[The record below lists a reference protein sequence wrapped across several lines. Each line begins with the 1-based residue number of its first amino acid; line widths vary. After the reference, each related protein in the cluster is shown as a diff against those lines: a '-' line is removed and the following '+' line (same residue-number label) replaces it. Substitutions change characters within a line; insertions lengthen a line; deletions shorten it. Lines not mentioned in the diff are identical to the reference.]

1 MDVDLAEMSLGER
14 LAARSTG
21 DANASGVQR
30 SSGSDAEDG
39 APSRGGGKK
48 KKNAKDRELVVPA
61 HSLTRTLIQAL
72 HSSDTGLLEACFAHS
87 DETLIRNTVARLPP
101 QLTVPLLNA
110 CMERLGRGGRGN
122 NMKGRGG
129 GASAQKGMV
138 LIKWVKAVLAIH
150 SGHLMT
156 VSLMHS
162 YLTVDDANKSFNT
175 QMPDLVARL
184 SALHSTLT
192 SRLTLQER
200 LLSLSGRLDLVLSQ
214 VELRSVNAPAPLPAR
229 SKNIKKRGTSKA
241 AQKYVEGESSDEEEE
256 AEQMEV
262 EVEGGDDE
270 DDGSIED
277 VELGGESDSE
287 DEDEDEDDEDDS
299 DEDNEENL
307 ANGFIDD
314 EAEEDYDDESEED
327 SD

>member
-1 MDVDLAEMSLGER
+1 MTKIANQRYSEGTNLAIFTGDQTPHDPSLDAAVEDEVEGALDVDLAEMSLGER
-14 LAARSTG
+14 LAARSAG
-21 DANASGVQR
+21 DANASGAQR

-101 QLTVPLLNA
+101 QLTIPLLNA

-129 GASAQKGMV
+129 AASAQKGMV

-156 VSLMHS
+156 VS
-162 YLTVDDANKSFNT
+162 
-175 QMPDLVARL
+175 
-184 SALHSTLT
+184 
-192 SRLTLQER
+192 
-200 LLSLSGRLDLVLSQ
+200 
-214 VELRSVNAPAPLPAR
+214 
-229 SKNIKKRGTSKA
+229 
-241 AQKYVEGESSDEEEE
+241 
-256 AEQMEV
+256 
-262 EVEGGDDE
+262 
-270 DDGSIED
+270 
-277 VELGGESDSE
+277 
-287 DEDEDEDDEDDS
+287 
-299 DEDNEENL
+299 
-307 ANGFIDD
+307 
-314 EAEEDYDDESEED
+314 
-327 SD
+327 